1 MLLPCHTLQSLTNT
15 SVERKTKLE
24 VSYEKIPEYPARY
37 GHGAFAR
44 GLRQQDYPRHTRHPD
59 TPDKQEETIHIGIV
73 TGSVSQSEDDRRGAE
88 AFQQLYGEENVTLVT
103 YPDNFTEELE
113 TTIQCIS
120 SKITS
125 TISVQLMP
133 LYKSPHIT
141 KGLSSAAV
149 LTGCGGNVTISTSKS
164 LGEKN
169 R

>member
-1 MLLPCHTLQSLTNT
+1 MKRFLSILLAMVMVLSL
-15 SVERKTKLE
+15 VACGDKKT
-24 VSYEKIPEYPARY
+24 PDTP
-37 GHGAFAR
+37 
-44 GLRQQDYPRHTRHPD
+44 DTPDPPD

-113 TTIQCIS
+113 TTIQCMS

-133 LYKSPHIT
+133 LYKSPHIM

-149 LTGCGGNVTISTSKS
+149 LTGRGGNVTISTSKS